1 MEEILLLYVENGEDM
16 NVYEVLS
23 RLDIDYEE
31 IEHQAIYTVEEA
43 KRCENML
50 DGLGCKNLFL
60 TDKKGNYYLYILKD
74 DKRADLKEFA
84 LKLKVLRLTFGSEE
98 DLKKLLGLSKGS
110 VTPLG
115 IINDKDNKVV
125 LVFDNEIVGERI
137 LCHPN
142 VNTKTI
148 SINWDDLIKIV
159 LYFNHQ
165 YIIY

>member
-1 MEEILLLYVENGEDM
+1 MD
-16 NVYEVLS
+16 VYEVLNK
-23 RLDIDYEE
+23 LDIDYEE

-50 DGLGCKNLFL
+50 DGIGCKNLFL
-60 TDKKGNYYLYILKD
+60 TDKNGHYYLYVLKD
-74 DKRADLKEFA
+74 DKRADLKKLA

-98 DLKKLLGLSKGS
+98 DLRKLLGLSKGS

-125 LVFDNEIVGERI
+125 LVFDKEIVDERI

-148 SINWDDLIKIV
+148 SISWNDLIKIV
-159 LYFNHQ
+159 LDFNHQ